1 MINKDRLL
9 AITDGIVAIAATIM
23 VLQLVVPEKA
33 GFAAIAAQWPILLAY
48 IISFLQIFL
57 AWHEHHDSVA
67 PAEWINHRIF
77 LMNCVWLF
85 FITLLPFVTG
95 IVGKSPDHTPS
106 MLLYI
111 GVLFMVQ
118 LVISIESRM
127 IVNLNNC
134 TIIDAPVIR
143 KIRIM
148 SFIGYGAAA
157 VCALINPA
165 FSFLVIIILS
175 VGEIVVMCRYDSKVT
190 AKIRK
195 MRAEQKPGNEDKVC

>member
-1 MINKDRLL
+1 MINKYRLL

-33 GFAAIAAQWPILLAY
+33 GVAAIAAQWPILLAY

-175 VGEIVVMCRYDSKVT
+175 VGEIVVMCNYDSKVT
-190 AKIRK
+190 AKLRK
-195 MRAEQKPGNEDKVC
+195 MRAEQNAGNEDKVC

>member
-23 VLQLVVPEKA
+23 VLQLTIPEKA
-33 GFAAIAAQWPILLAY
+33 GFAAVAAQWPVMLAY

-77 LMNCVWLF
+77 LVNCAWLF
-85 FITLLPFVTG
+85 FITLLPFVTA
-95 IVGKSPDHTPS
+95 IVGRSPDDRAS

-111 GVLFMVQ
+111 GVLFLVQ
-118 LVISIESRM
+118 LVIIIESRM

-134 TIIDAPVIR
+134 TIVDAPVIR
-143 KIRIM
+143 QIRII
-148 SFIGYGAAA
+148 SFAGYAAAA
-157 VCALINPA
+157 VCALIHP
-165 FSFLVIIILS
+165 FSSFIIILILTAA
-175 VGEIVVMCRYDSKVT
+175 EIIVMCRYDGRVT
-190 AKIRK
+190 AKIKKR
-195 MRAEQKPGNEDKVC
+195 RAEQKTENNQAE

>member
-33 GFAAIAAQWPILLAY
+33 GVAAIAAQWPILLAY

-77 LMNCVWLF
+77 LVNCVWLF

-175 VGEIVVMCRYDSKVT
+175 VGEIVVMCNYDSKVT
-190 AKIRK
+190 AKLRK
-195 MRAEQKPGNEDKVC
+195 MRAEQNAGNEDKVC

>member
-23 VLQLVVPEKA
+23 VLQLTIPEKA
-33 GFAAIAAQWPILLAY
+33 GFAAVAAQWPVMLAY

-77 LMNCVWLF
+77 LVNCAWLF
-85 FITLLPFVTG
+85 FITLLPFVTA
-95 IVGKSPDHTPS
+95 IVGRSPDDRAS

-111 GVLFMVQ
+111 GVLFLVQ

-134 TIIDAPVIR
+134 TIVDAPVIR
-143 KIRIM
+143 QIRII
-148 SFIGYGAAA
+148 SFAGYAAAA
-157 VCALINPA
+157 VCALIHP
-165 FSFLVIIILS
+165 FSSFIIILILTAA
-175 VGEIVVMCRYDSKVT
+175 EIIVMCRYDGRVT
-190 AKIRK
+190 AKIKKR
-195 MRAEQKPGNEDKVC
+195 RAEQKTENNQAE

>member
-23 VLQLVVPEKA
+23 VLQLSIPDRA
-33 GFAAIAAQWPILLAY
+33 GLSAMAAQWPIMLAY

-57 AWHEHHDSVA
+57 AWHEHHDSIA

-77 LMNCVWLF
+77 LINCVWLF

-111 GVLFMVQ
+111 GVLLLVQ
-118 LVISIESRM
+118 LSITIESRAIQKLNDCV
-127 IVNLNNC
+127 IV
-134 TIIDAPVIR
+134 DAPVIR
-143 KIRIM
+143 QIRIM
-148 SFIGYGAAA
+148 SFVGYGAAA
-157 VCALINPA
+157 VCALIYPIA
-165 FSFLVIIILS
+165 SFAIILILTIA
-175 VGEIVVMCRYDSKVT
+175 EIVVMCRYDSKVT
-190 AKIRK
+190 ARIRK
-195 MRAEQKPGNEDKVC
+195 MRAEQKDGSSKKNQ

>member
-23 VLQLVVPEKA
+23 VLQLAIPERA
-33 GFAAIAAQWPILLAY
+33 SVAEMARQWPTLLAY

-77 LMNCVWLF
+77 LVNCVWLF
-85 FITLLPFVTG
+85 FITLLPFATG

-111 GVLFMVQ
+111 AVLFLVQ
-118 LVISIESRM
+118 LSISIESRM
-127 IVNLNNC
+127 IVNLNDC
-134 TIIDAPVIR
+134 TIVDAPVIR
-143 KIRIM
+143 QIRII
-148 SFIGYGAAA
+148 SFAGYAAAA
-157 VCALINPA
+157 VCALLYPVSA
-165 FSFLVIIILS
+165 FAIIILLTLA
-175 VGEIVVMCRYDSKVT
+175 EIVVMCQYDRRVT
-190 AKIRK
+190 KWRK
-195 MRAEQKPGNEDKVC
+195 AEKERQENGGKE

>member
-33 GFAAIAAQWPILLAY
+33 SVSAIAAQWPILLAY

-67 PAEWINHRIF
+67 PADWINHRIF
-77 LMNCVWLF
+77 LVNCVWLF
-85 FITLLPFVTG
+85 FITLLPFATG
-95 IVGKSPDHTPS
+95 IVGNSPDHTPS

-111 GVLFMVQ
+111 GVLFMIQ

-127 IVNLNNC
+127 IVNLNSC
-134 TIIDAPVIR
+134 TIVDAPVIK
-143 KIRIM
+143 KIRVM
-148 SFIGYGAAA
+148 SFVGYGVAA
-157 VCALINPA
+157 VCALIHPA
-165 FSFLVIIILS
+165 FSFVVILILTAA
-175 VGEIVVMCRYDSKVT
+175 EIVAMCSYDSKVT

-195 MRAEQKPGNEDKVC
+195 MRAEQKKESEKAE